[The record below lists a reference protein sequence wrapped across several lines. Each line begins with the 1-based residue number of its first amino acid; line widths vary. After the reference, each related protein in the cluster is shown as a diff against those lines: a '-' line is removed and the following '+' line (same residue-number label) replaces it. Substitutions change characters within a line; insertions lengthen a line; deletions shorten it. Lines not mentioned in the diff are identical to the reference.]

1 MHLDKS
7 ANQKKPET
15 EFVPHFCCFL
25 VTCALDWHGG
35 NGEHIQMCGA
45 FLAFSVEKRFK
56 RLLGCY
62 ETTSTGLQ

>member
-15 EFVPHFCCFL
+15 EFVPHLCCFS

-35 NGEHIQMCGA
+35 NGEHI
-45 FLAFSVEKRFK
+45 
-56 RLLGCY
+56 
-62 ETTSTGLQ
+62 